1 MALQLRDYQEKA
13 IAEIRRHYAQKSRK
27 VILQL
32 ATGAGKTATFCRML
46 QGCHER
52 GKSAIMVVRGAKLV
66 HQASERLTREG
77 VPHGIWQAGNTTRTD
92 ERIHVA
98 SIDTL
103 YTRKIAPP
111 ADFLVFDETHLATG
125 ASYQWLTSHE
135 NYKKSFFLG
144 VSATPYAAT
153 GLRHVGDEVIYP
165 ISILQLIEKGYL
177 VGAKYRTPHTPDLKG
192 VKKNAGDY
200 TSASLMKRL
209 NEDDEQEGLKGSL
222 VKEWR
227 EQCQGRPTLLFAVNI
242 EHAKEL
248 GHELESAGA
257 RTAHIDGSTP
267 HAERDEII
275 HRLEQK
281 EIDVITSV
289 GVLTTGVDIPS
300 LECLLICRPTTSY
313 NLWIQ
318 MLGRGTRP
326 SPGKDHFLVVDLAG
340 NTNKL
345 GPIEAELVGSVE
357 PTKNPSPRSN
367 MTMCEQCFAAFPRTQ
382 RERNETHWLCPAC
395 GGELDK
401 LVRDHTG
408 RVIEH
413 GEGEL
418 AEREIEIWELD
429 LPALIDTAKRRGY
442 KKGWIRITIEQ
453 RYGADAA
460 EKAWR
465 RVQRL
470 RRWPLKAARP
480 PRTHNSSTAS
490 SPHSAPEETAASGK
504 MQQAQLSHAREVES
518 LRDLL
523 NLD

>member
-13 IAEIRRHYAQKSRK
+13 IAEIRRHYATGSKK

-46 QGCHER
+46 TGCHER
-52 GKSAIMVVRGAKLV
+52 GKRAMMVVRGAKLV

-77 VPHGIWQAGNTTRTD
+77 VPHGIWQAGNTARTD
-92 ERIHVA
+92 EKIHVA

-135 NYKKSFFLG
+135 NYKNSFFLG

-153 GLRHVGDEVIYP
+153 GLRHVGEEVIYP
-165 ISILQLIEKGYL
+165 ISIRQLIEKGYL
-177 VGAKYRTPHTPDLKG
+177 VGAKYRTPHTPNLKG
-192 VKKNAGDY
+192 VKKSAGEYNTKD
-200 TSASLMKRL
+200 LMRRL
-209 NEDDEQEGLKGSL
+209 GEQDEQEGLKGSL

-227 EQCQGRPTLLFAVNI
+227 EHCQGRPTLLFAVNI

-248 GHELESAGA
+248 GEELQSAGA
-257 RTAHIDGSTP
+257 RTAHIDGSTR
-267 HAERDEII
+267 HADRDAII
-275 HRLEQK
+275 ESLELGD
-281 EIDVITSV
+281 IDVITSV

-300 LECLLICRPTTSY
+300 LQCLLICRPTTSY

-326 SPGKDHFLVVDLAG
+326 APGKDHFLVIDLAG

-357 PTKNPSPRSN
+357 PTKNPSPKSN
-367 MTMCEQCFAAFPRTQ
+367 MTMCEKCFAAFPRSE
-382 RERNETHWLCPAC
+382 RERNDTHWICPAC
-395 GGELDK
+395 AAELDK
-401 LVRDHTG
+401 LVRDHRG

-418 AEREIEIWELD
+418 KDREIEPWELD
-429 LPALIDTAKRRGY
+429 LPELIDTAKRRGY
-442 KKGWIRITIEQ
+442 KKGWIRITIEK

-470 RRWPLKAARP
+470 RRWPLKADHQQ
-480 PRTHNSSTAS
+480 RTQHLSTAS
-490 SPHSAPEETAASGK
+490 SRHSAHEATVASGK
-504 MQQAQLSHAREVES
+504 MRPEQRLHELEVWS

-523 NLD
+523 GLD